1 MSKNPKGESDLL
13 TFLLGVLLACGLL
26 AALLLPA
33 LPADA
38 KWSGA
43 TVLYPLS
50 DLTLLAQENM
60 GWALLGCILLAAAGC
75 LLCPSP
81 ERFRQKKAAGV
92 KVAARRMA
100 LPALCGMLVLLAVL
114 AVLCV
119 PDLYRGLLLWAGGH
133 RGLTVAAALVL
144 VPGMYLLGS
153 RAVPPVRDVEG
164 SGKALSRGLRIFEGV
179 LVALFCAAVVLPV
192 WKGLRLYLLPLAVLL
207 ALLPGTLCEWRLA
220 KRATGLRPMYLAL
233 RTLRGLGMVVF
244 FPFTLLALGYA
255 LVSGKE

>member
-119 PDLYRGLLLWAGGH
+119 SDLYRGLLLWAGGH

-153 RAVPPVRDVEG
+153 RAVPTVRDVEG
-164 SGKALSRGLRIFEGV
+164 S
-179 LVALFCAAVVLPV
+179 
-192 WKGLRLYLLPLAVLL
+192 AVLL

-233 RTLRGLGMVVF
+233 RTLRGIGMVVF

-255 LVSGKE
+255 LLTKNK